1 MEDDKK
7 YILLQSGGFS
17 ISYNDDNCFVNDSKK
32 LKDEGDNRSSKQI
45 AEDLKK
51 KFYTDFFKKHYK
63 NLVILTA
70 AGTSLDNGSNKGKTR
85 DELWN
90 FCENEINAFK
100 GEIEDIENKDFF
112 KGKDIE
118 GLLSFIIL
126 YGKIA
131 EAEKKATID
140 KLKKKLEKRIKEAC
154 DLQLDK
160 SGPAPHKT
168 FLDKITARKPSDP
181 RVQLFTTNYDTL
193 FEQAANEGGFVII
206 DGFSFAYPLEFSG
219 SYFDYDIVHREK
231 TRIKQ
236 EESFVSKVFQLYKLH
251 GSLNWERGSD
261 NKIIQR
267 EKTNDPLIIYPASEK
282 YESSYEQPYFEMM
295 SRFQQAL
302 RKEETL
308 LIVIGFGFQDKH
320 IQNVIIEAV
329 AQNPG
334 FHLVIVNYNG
344 NEKIETK
351 HLEQFFDSIEQME
364 VKRKITILFDKFSEF
379 TKNYP
384 ENKTYIKRDNN
395 DTIQP

>member
-1 MEDDKK
+1 MEQDKK
-7 YILLQSGGFS
+7 YLILQGGGSS
-17 ISYNDDNCFVNDSKK
+17 IAFNDSDCFVDGSSWKKEEHDKRTSK
-32 LKDEGDNRSSKQI
+32 EI

-51 KFYTDFFKKHYK
+51 KFYSDFFKKHYK
-63 NLVILTA
+63 NLAILTA

-85 DELWN
+85 DELWI
-90 FCENEINAFK
+90 FCESEIDAFK
-100 GEIEDIENKDFF
+100 AEIAGIETKDFF
-112 KGKDIE
+112 KNKDIE
-118 GLLSFIIL
+118 GLLSYIIL
-126 YGKIA
+126 YGKIT
-131 EAEKKATID
+131 EAEKKSKIND
-140 KLKKKLEKRIKEAC
+140 LRKELEKKIKEAC
-154 DLQLDK
+154 DLKLDK
-160 SGPAPHKT
+160 SEPAPHKT
-168 FLDKITARKPSDP
+168 FLDKITARKSSDP

-206 DGFSFAYPLEFSG
+206 DGFSFTHPREFSG
-219 SYFDYDIVHREK
+219 RYFDFDIVHREK

-251 GSLNWERGSD
+251 GSLNWERDSD
-261 NKIIQR
+261 SKIIQK
-267 EKTNDPLIIYPASEK
+267 EKTDEPLIIYPASEK

-344 NEKIETK
+344 NESIETT
-351 HLEQFFDSIEQME
+351 HLEQFFDRVDKME
-364 VKRKITILFDKFSEF
+364 VKRKVTILFDTFREF

-384 ENKTYIKRDNN
+384 ENKTYIKRDDN
-395 DTIQP
+395 DAIQP

>member
-1 MEDDKK
+1 MEEDKK
-7 YILLQSGGFS
+7 YIVLQNGGIS
-17 ISYNDDNCFVNDSKK
+17 IAYNDSDCFVDGSSWKKEEHDKRTSK
-32 LKDEGDNRSSKQI
+32 EI

-85 DELWN
+85 NELWS
-90 FCENEINAFK
+90 FCENIIEAFV
-100 GEIEDIENKDFF
+100 GEIEGIEAKDFYT
-112 KGKDIE
+112 GKDIE

-126 YGKIA
+126 YGKIS
-131 EAEKKATID
+131 EADKKVTID
-140 KLKKKLEKRIKEAC
+140 GLKKKLEKRIKKAC

-160 SGPAPHKT
+160 SEPAPHKT
-168 FLDKITARKPSDP
+168 FLDKITARKSSDP

-206 DGFSFAYPLEFSG
+206 DGFSFTHPREFSG
-219 SYFDYDIVHREK
+219 RYFDFDIVHREK

-251 GSLNWERGSD
+251 GSLNWERNSD

-267 EKTNDPLIIYPASEK
+267 ENTDEPLIIYPASEK

-308 LIVIGFGFQDKH
+308 LIVKGFGFQDKH

-334 FHLVIVNYNG
+334 FHLVIVNYNV
-344 NEKIETK
+344 NERIETT
-351 HLEQFFDSIEQME
+351 HLEQFFDNVGKVE
-364 VKRKITILFDKFSEF
+364 VKRKVTILFDTFSEF

-395 DTIQP
+395 DTI